1 MRDSDSDE
9 AVEDSKE
16 KPQPKPIRTSKG
28 SKLLCRPKGMKPY
41 VQIGENKIPT
51 ISKKAVYDEIKCH
64 DDVEFGK
71 TLMALNKSG
80 TIMLYDEDESD
91 ENEDALKSEDNI
103 PVETETTTRVM
114 KKESPHKPIFS
125 NKKEPSPNKII
136 SPLKRKESPVKKIE
150 SPAKKSSISTSSEN
164 TSKKVT
170 SDSKANDDV
179 SYFNAKA
186 WVDRYKPKSVNQIIG
201 QQGAGSNC
209 QKLKNWLNKW
219 FTNHNGKTKLVKPSP
234 WAKNDDGAYFKAA
247 LLSGSP
253 GVGKTTTAT
262 LVCQELG
269 YDTVEFNASDTRS
282 KKLLKAEVSDLIKNN
297 SLSNYF
303 TSENEQVSKRHVLIM
318 DEVDGM
324 AGNEDR
330 GGIQELIGLIKESN
344 IPIICM
350 CNDRNH
356 PKMRSLVN
364 YCFDLRFNKPRLEQI
379 KVVIQILCFIEQL

>member
-1 MRDSDSDE
+1 MRDSDSEE
-9 AVEDSKE
+9 AVEVSEK
-16 KPQPKPIRTSKG
+16 KPQPKSLSSSKET
-28 SKLLCRPKGMKPY
+28 KLLCRPRGMKPF

-80 TIMLYDEDESD
+80 TIMLYDDDDGNEDAM
-91 ENEDALKSEDNI
+91 ENEDNI
-103 PVETETTTRVM
+103 AVETEITKNVL
-114 KKESPHKPIFS
+114 KKESPQKPIIS
-125 NKKEPSPNKII
+125 NKNEPSPNKVI
-136 SPLKRKESPVKKIE
+136 SPLRRKENPLKKIE
-150 SPAKKSSISTSSEN
+150 STTKKSSTCTSSEN
-164 TSKKVT
+164 TFKAT
-170 SDSKANDDV
+170 SDSKTKDDV
-179 SYFNAKA
+179 SSYFNAKA

-303 TSENEQVSKRHVLIM
+303 TGGNEKLSKRHVLIM

-364 YCFDLRFNKPRLEQI
+364 YCFDLRFSKPRLEQI
-379 KVVIQILCFIEQL
+379 KVVIQILCFIKQF